1 MHWNA
6 AIFKFAELLT
16 MSCTHK
22 NVIMLSHVQELH
34 VDKCRHT
41 HTNGLRAYYGHYA
54 ISVWVVVIDDFDDK
68 YSANA

>member
-1 MHWNA
+1 
-6 AIFKFAELLT
+6 
-16 MSCTHK
+16 
-22 NVIMLSHVQELH
+22 MLSHVQELH

-54 ISVWVVVIDDFDDK
+54 ISVWVVVIDDFDDN